1 MGGGSI
7 MVWVAITNK
16 SLFDLV
22 PLEGTRTAAGYRNIL
37 SMCLLP
43 LISSLRKRYPGK
55 CITFQ
60 YDNAPVHTAHVVEAF
75 LADHRI
81 RVMKWPPN
89 CLTSTRSRTCGR
101 SSAAAS
107 ARAGTLSASHNCAPT
122 LRSTNKSPVHPGCQL
137 TRSTEIAPTAL
148 RYGREGLGT
157 PRAHAEGGLVLWDG
171 TESGGKE

>member
-89 CLTSTRSRTCGR
+89 SLELNPIENMWPLIRRRIGARGNAVSLPQLRTNT
-101 SSAAAS
+101 AI
-107 ARAGTLSASHNCAPT
+107 
-122 LRSTNKSPVHPGCQL
+122 NKQVPS
-137 TRSTEIAPTAL
+137 
-148 RYGREGLGT
+148 T
-157 PRAHAEGGLVLWDG
+157 PRVPTHPQHRDRPHRPKVW
-171 TESGGKE
+171 